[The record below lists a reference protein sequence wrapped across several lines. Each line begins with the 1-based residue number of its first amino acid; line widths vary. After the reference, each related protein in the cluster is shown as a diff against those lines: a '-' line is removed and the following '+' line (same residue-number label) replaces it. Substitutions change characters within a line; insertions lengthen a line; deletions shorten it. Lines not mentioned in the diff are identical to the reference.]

1 MIINIKDR
9 ATTIKLGYSLFIII
23 YLALLVFSL
32 IFTFLPNYLFE
43 IVLSIACLSLFVF
56 YMLMGH
62 TYLYFNDEADK
73 FIFRYQMLNPFIT
86 NRNAIE
92 IPKKQFLKFEI
103 KKSLFGLK
111 KQIVLY
117 QKTKDGIAKYSP
129 VGLSSLKKSEIKS
142 IEASLSKYIS

>member
-43 IVLSIACLSLFVF
+43 AVLSIVCVALFII
-56 YMLMGH
+56 YMTMGH
-62 TYLYFNDEADK
+62 TYLYYNDEADK
-73 FIFRYQMLNPFIT
+73 LVFRYQMLNPFIT
-86 NRNAIE
+86 NRKAIE
-92 IPKKQFLKFEI
+92 IPKKLFLKFEI

-117 QKTKDGIAKYSP
+117 QKTKDGVAKYSP
-129 VGLSSLKKSEIKS
+129 ICLTSLKKSEINNLV
-142 IEASLSKYIS
+142 A